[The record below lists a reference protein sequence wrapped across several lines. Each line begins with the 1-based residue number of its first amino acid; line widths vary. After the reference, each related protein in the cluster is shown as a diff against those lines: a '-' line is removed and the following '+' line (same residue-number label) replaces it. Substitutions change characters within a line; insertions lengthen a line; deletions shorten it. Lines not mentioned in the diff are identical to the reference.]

1 MHQSIDELLDQWYQ
15 LKDAPIPVPTTL
27 VEAVKFSNIKD
38 EISSQV
44 HALQISKLQND
55 SVAEEFWSNTFRN
68 SYEQFAKEY
77 LYRVLKSG

>member
-1 MHQSIDELLDQWYQ
+1 MHQSIDELLEQWHQ

-38 EISSQV
+38 EITSQV

-55 SVAEEFWSNTFRN
+55 SVAEKYWSNTFRT